1 MQTKAT
7 WGAKSGG
14 TTNPFFANF
23 GTVVFRLLVEDPLR
37 VLILRYQQIRRN
49 LLLDLLATV
58 YYVKMHGRNP
68 FPSGAPLLVK

>member
-14 TTNPFFANF
+14 KNPFFANF

-58 YYVKMHGRNP
+58 YYVKMHGRRNP